1 MRNHLRIATVAG
13 ALLLA
18 PLAAAVPA
26 SAIPLEPA
34 PAEQTAPIYNP
45 GCHPGGPHI
54 DCLLLSLSAGGS
66 SN

>member
-1 MRNHLRIATVAG
+1 M
-13 ALLLA
+13 AL
-18 PLAAAVPA
+18 LAAAVPA